1 MTPVHINDRGLI
13 PVYDGDEEVYD
24 ALHGLALIEGEI
36 AEGVTAWLES
46 T

>member
-1 MTPVHINDRGLI
+1 MTPVHINDRKII
-13 PVYDGDEEVYD
+13 PVYGMGGEPHMALYD
-24 ALHGLALIEGEI
+24 LTLVEGEI